1 MDVQCEITSI
11 NDRLISFQEAKG
23 SILERAAELEAVAR
37 KLEKEEMAQS
47 VSAVVRKLDEERFYL
62 AVLGNFK
69 RGKSTF
75 INALLG
81 SPILPTGVV
90 PLTSVVT
97 KLSYDVDDRA
107 VVTYEDGGKRTI
119 ELDAL
124 EDYITERGNPGNQKS
139 IAEVDVLVNSPLLQR
154 GVILVDTPGI
164 GSTYISNTRAT
175 YDFLS
180 KLDAAII
187 VIGSDPPISEVE
199 LDFVREVKPN
209 VEGLF
214 FVQNKMDRA
223 NAKDWNEAL
232 LFSKTVLEKDLKMDI
247 KLYPLSSLNA
257 LEAKSR
263 NDKEKLLE
271 SGLPVLEADL
281 ERFIMVE
288 KGQLL
293 LRSASRKLQRI
304 VSDLRT
310 SVDMEQ
316 RVMCEMSQTLDD
328 KISWLEKEIGSVK
341 RRMDEIEYLID
352 GGVDRVTKTFD
363 EELDAF
369 KRTNRPLLMS
379 RLDEFFDEL
388 GPDHSAKTFAE
399 RTEQFLTACITDT
412 YKPFIEMQG
421 EKFTASFGD
430 IVARFEREADALDES
445 FKQEVS
451 AMFNIEI
458 IRSVPS
464 ALDLG
469 KSRFYFDRA
478 AVLNY
483 NSVIPAEMPFLL
495 PKPLYQRT
503 MRKRAMSAM
512 VDDLDKYGGRIRYD
526 LVYRLSESARRVKSE
541 QRTRLMATVD
551 TMNEAVQAGLKI
563 RGQAQEI
570 KERRTEQING
580 IKSELDRIKMSLFAI
595 SEN

>member
-263 NDKEKLLE
+263 NDREKLLE

-399 RTEQFLTACITDT
+399 RTEQFLTTCITDT

-421 EKFTASFGD
+421 K
-430 IVARFEREADALDES
+430 
-445 FKQEVS
+445 
-451 AMFNIEI
+451 
-458 IRSVPS
+458 
-464 ALDLG
+464 
-469 KSRFYFDRA
+469 
-478 AVLNY
+478 
-483 NSVIPAEMPFLL
+483 NSLH
-495 PKPLYQRT
+495 
-503 MRKRAMSAM
+503 
-512 VDDLDKYGGRIRYD
+512 
-526 LVYRLSESARRVKSE
+526 LSEISW
-541 QRTRLMATVD
+541 
-551 TMNEAVQAGLKI
+551 
-563 RGQAQEI
+563 RGS
-570 KERRTEQING
+570 KERRTLLTRASSKRCQQCSIS
-580 IKSELDRIKMSLFAI
+580 KSSAPCPPRWTSVRAGFTLTELRS
-595 SEN
+595 

>member
-124 EDYITERGNPGNQKS
+124 EDYITERGNPGNKKN

-570 KERRTEQING
+570 KERRTEQINE
-580 IKSELDRIKMSLFAI
+580 IKSELDRIKMYLFAI

>member
-11 NDRLISFQEAKG
+11 NDRLISFQETKG

-399 RTEQFLTACITDT
+399 RTEQFLTTCITDT

-580 IKSELDRIKMSLFAI
+580 IKSELDRIKMYLFAI

>member
-23 SILERAAELEAVAR
+23 SILERAAELEALAR
-37 KLEKEEMAQS
+37 KLEKEEMARS

-124 EDYITERGNPGNQKS
+124 EDYITERGNPGNKKS

-263 NDKEKLLE
+263 NDREKLLE

-281 ERFIMVE
+281 EHFIMVE

-399 RTEQFLTACITDT
+399 RTEQFLTTCITDT

-421 EKFTASFGD
+421 EKFTASFGN

-503 MRKRAMSAM
+503 MRKRAMNAM

-563 RGQAQEI
+563 RCQAQEI

-580 IKSELDRIKMSLFAI
+580 IKSELDRIKMYLFAI